1 MEEKMDNKMRIISEE
16 FTNENTGENVTG
28 LTLMIDGKIKQV
40 FDILVQKSGG
50 TKTYLD
56 IMQEALISGID
67 SQIKKLRDVE

>member
-1 MEEKMDNKMRIISEE
+1 MDNKMRIISEE